1 MPDST
6 VGTLIRMLRNE
17 HGMTQKQLAD
27 KMHISDKTV
36 SKWERGKGLPDISLI
51 SELSRLF
58 GVDIQNL
65 LNGDLTPNDITGGN
79 MKQIK
84 YYVCPTCKS
93 ISFSTG
99 DPEISCCKRKLTAL
113 EPQKAEEGE
122 KLSVTVIEDDWFITS
137 AHPMNKEY
145 YISFLAFASGDRISV
160 IKQYPEW
167 DFNVRMPRRGHGMLI
182 WYSTKQGLF
191 YQLL

>member
-6 VGTLIRMLRNE
+6 IGTLIRMLRSE

-99 DPEISCCKRKLTAL
+99 
-113 EPQKAEEGE
+113 
-122 KLSVTVIEDDWFITS
+122 
-137 AHPMNKEY
+137 
-145 YISFLAFASGDRISV
+145 
-160 IKQYPEW
+160 
-167 DFNVRMPRRGHGMLI
+167 
-182 WYSTKQGLF
+182 
-191 YQLL
+191 

>member
-1 MPDST
+1 MPDNN
-6 VGTLIRMLRNE
+6 VGTLIRILRSE

-27 KMHISDKTV
+27 ELHISDKTV

-51 SELSRLF
+51 PELSRLF
-58 GVDIQNL
+58 GIDIQNL

-84 YYVCPTCKS
+84 YYVCPTCNS
-93 ISFSTG
+93 ITFSTG
-99 DPEISCCKRKLTAL
+99 DAEVSCCKRKLSAL
-113 EPQKAEEGE
+113 KLQKAEEGE
-122 KLSVTVIEDDWFITS
+122 KLSVTVVEDDWFITS
-137 AHPMNKEY
+137 AHPMNKEF

-167 DFNVRMPRRGHGMLI
+167 DFNVRIPRLGHGMLI
-182 WYSTKQGLF
+182 WYSTKKKLL